1 MSRPNVRPLRRC
13 EDWRFRSF
21 PPPCGARNVGSVG
34 FLIGVDIGG
43 TFTDCAVVDDAGAV
57 TVGKA
62 QTTPDD
68 PSGGFFEA
76 IDVAAGELGLGRE
89 ELLAHTDRLA
99 HGTTVAINAVVTRS
113 GARVGLLATRGFGDT
128 LRIMDNAGRGIGLPV
143 DELLHFPAS
152 RAPEPFVDPRDV
164 VEITE
169 RVDATGEVVVSLD
182 EGQVRDAAARLLA
195 DGVEAIAVCFLWSVM
210 NPEHERRAAEIVRET
225 FPDAEVSL
233 SHVVAPKVGEYP
245 RMLTT
250 VLNAYVAPRMT
261 AYTRRIEEEAARSG
275 YEHGVL
281 FMQSHGGLARGE
293 RIRQLPVSTLQ
304 SGPVG
309 GVIGTSEF
317 GAVIERPDSITTDVG
332 GTTLDVSVVV
342 GGKPLV
348 TNEVVLE
355 RHQAFLDV
363 VDVQSIGAGGGSI
376 AWIDEDAG
384 TLRVGPHSA
393 GADPGPLCYGRGG
406 TEPTVTD
413 ADLVLGVLNPDRFLG
428 GRLPLD
434 VEAARAGIA
443 RLAEPLG
450 LSVDECAAGIVRIAD
465 ERMSDLMRSMTV
477 RRGLDPRSFT
487 VYAFGGGGGAHAGI
501 YTAGLGV
508 GEFVVPLADTASVW
522 SALGIAVA
530 DMAATFEQPLFLRP
544 PYDIGRIA
552 ALIEDLEGRA
562 RDATEA
568 DRRYA
573 DDITLQRMASLK
585 YGMQVFEVDAE
596 MPPGRVTEESV
607 AELVADFERR
617 YNERFGAGAG
627 YGEAGIVITG
637 FRVRAHGR
645 VRKPN
650 VVERASSGNGS
661 AGRQSERDVYW
672 EELGERVATAV
683 WDGTRLGPGA
693 QLEGP
698 AIVELPDTTIAV
710 RPGSSASID
719 AYGNAVVRR
728 A

>member
-1 MSRPNVRPLRRC
+1 MV
-13 EDWRFRSF
+13 
-21 PPPCGARNVGSVG
+21 PPGKQEERMGY
-34 FLIGVDIGG
+34 LIGVDIGG
-43 TFTDCAVVDDAGAV
+43 TFTDCAVVDDEGTV

-62 QTTPDD
+62 QTTPED
-68 PSGGFFEA
+68 PSGGFFAA
-76 IDVAAGELGLGRE
+76 IDLAAQELGLDRRT
-89 ELLAHTDRLA
+89 LLGGTDRLA

-128 LRIMDNAGRGIGLPV
+128 LRIMDNAGRGIGLAV

-152 RAPEPFVDPRDV
+152 RAPEPFVDPADV

-169 RVDATGEVVVSLD
+169 RVDATGEVVVPLD
-182 EGQVRDAAARLLA
+182 EEQARAAVARLVA
-195 DGVEAIAVCFLWSVM
+195 AGVEAIAVCFLWSVM
-210 NPEHERRAAEIVRET
+210 NPAHERRAAELVREA
-225 FPDAEVSL
+225 FPDVEVSL

-250 VLNAYVAPRMT
+250 VLNAYVAPRMS
-261 AYTRRIEEEAARSG
+261 AYTRRIEEEAERSG
-275 YEHGVL
+275 YAHGVL

-317 GAVIERPDSITTDVG
+317 GAVIDRPDSITTDVG

-342 GGKPLV
+342 GGRPLV

-376 AWIDEDAG
+376 AWIDEASG

-393 GADPGPLCYGRGG
+393 GADPGPVCYGRGG
-406 TEPTVTD
+406 TRPTVTD

-434 VEAARAGIA
+434 VEAARRAIA
-443 RLAEPLG
+443 ELAEPLG
-450 LSVDECAAGIVRIAD
+450 LSLDACAAGIVRIAD

-508 GEFVVPLADTASVW
+508 AEFVVPLADTASVW

-544 PYDIGRIA
+544 PYDVARIQ
-552 ALIEDLEGRA
+552 ALLADLERRA
-562 RDATEA
+562 LEATEA
-568 DRRYA
+568 DRRYVE
-573 DDITLQRMASLK
+573 DFSLQRLASCK

-596 MPPGRVTEESV
+596 MPLGPVTDATV

-617 YNERFGAGAG
+617 YAERFGAGAG
-627 YGEAGIVITG
+627 YREAGIVLTG
-637 FRVRAHGR
+637 FRVRVHGR

-650 VVERASSGNGS
+650 VVERAASENGS
-661 AGRQSERDVYW
+661 SARRPERDVYW
-672 EELGERVATAV
+672 EELGRRVATEV

-693 QLEGP
+693 QLDGP

-710 RPGSSASID
+710 RPGSRASID
-719 AYGNAVVRR
+719 VYGNAVVRR
-728 A
+728 LEPHAGKAAP